1 MRLQK
6 NMDKEQEY
14 QEVAPCYIDAW
25 RPKTREELHES
36 SQVSIKLRFFYK
48 KKIRVSFR
56 YKNKQ
61 EYFFTGKIKE
71 FFICKKECI
80 SGIEEFDAFG
90 GDFTMKISSGDL
102 CVFNFDDI
110 DYLSIHPASYNPIR
124 YFERKSISEELR
136 EKVFKRDNNK
146 CQLRL
151 DGCTKV
157 AEEVDHIIPVSKGGL
172 NNIENLQSSCMNCNR
187 KKSNKLF

>member
-1 MRLQK
+1 ME
-6 NMDKEQEY
+6 DKEQEY
-14 QEVAPCYIDAW
+14 QELCIGGWCNGIEPDYA
-25 RPKTREELHES
+25 KTERQLKFFHKNK
-36 SQVSIKLRFFYK
+36 IK
-48 KKIRVSFR
+48 VSFR

-61 EYFFTGKIKE
+61 EYFFVGEINKIPIYNPQTGPTPQE
-71 FFICKKECI
+71 YEN
-80 SGIEEFDAFG
+80 FG
-90 GDFTMKISSGDL
+90 GNFTMKLSSGDL

-124 YFERKSISEELR
+124 YFERKNISEELR
-136 EKVFKRDNNK
+136 DEVFKRDNNK

-151 DGCTKV
+151 DGCTEV

-172 NNIENLQSSCMNCNR
+172 NSIENLQASCRYCNR